1 MLRVDNR
8 RYMIRISYMRQ
19 ISIVYA
25 VYTAKKHKYN
35 DYQLVTKI
43 LPFKRKEKEQKKRTF
58 EGCKM

>member
-43 LPFKRKEKEQKKRTF
+43 LPFQKERKRT
-58 EGCKM
+58 EKKNV